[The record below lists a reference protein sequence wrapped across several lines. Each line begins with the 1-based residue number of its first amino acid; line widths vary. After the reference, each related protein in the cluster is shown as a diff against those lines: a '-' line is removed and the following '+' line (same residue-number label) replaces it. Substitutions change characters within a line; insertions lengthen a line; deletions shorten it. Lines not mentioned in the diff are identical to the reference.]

1 MCQNLL
7 RKLLVNFILSLD
19 ISFTSSSIKKINP
32 FDIDIFLKSLE
43 IIYFMTNFV
52 HRNSYPLE
60 GQKSYNNCNQC
71 SKKGEKNERDLWFK
85 VGILKNI
92 FKNQYD

>member
-1 MCQNLL
+1 
-7 RKLLVNFILSLD
+7 
-19 ISFTSSSIKKINP
+19 
-32 FDIDIFLKSLE
+32 
-43 IIYFMTNFV
+43 MTNFV